1 MLQEKGAAALKTAN
15 QILTELWEIDV
26 YFRKECPHSLRRPG
40 FVIHKKELPNV
51 TVVRK
56 MIRLREKGLFGEPQY
71 ENHYS
76 VKMKGIRR
84 RKLSW
89 MYGTDP
95 IDADIQL
102 WRVCM
107 EIVTDWV
114 QRRTM
119 PEQEFIDPC

>member
-1 MLQEKGAAALKTAN
+1 MLREKGEIALKTAN

-26 YFRKECPHSLRRPG
+26 YFRKECPHSLRRSG

-56 MIRLREKGLFGEPQY
+56 LIRLREKGLFGEPQY

-76 VKMKGIRR
+76 IKMKGIGR

-89 MYGTDP
+89 RYDTDP
-95 IDADIQL
+95 MDADIQL
-102 WRVCM
+102 WRVGM
-107 EIVTDWV
+107 EMVAYWV
-114 QRRTM
+114 RRRTM
-119 PEQEFIDPC
+119 PEEEIIDPC